1 MIYEGE
7 VKVLEILWKA
17 GDMTAKD
24 LAIKLEESSG
34 WKQTTSYTV
43 FNRCVKKG
51 LIKRIGTDFTCRAMI
66 TREEAQKQ
74 EIEILTNKMF
84 NNTSDLLV
92 ASLLDS
98 SKMTASQID
107 ELRRMIEE
115 KMQEFAADEF

>member
-7 VKVLEILWKA
+7 VKVLEILW
-17 GDMTAKD
+17 GEGEMIAKD
-24 LAIKLEESSG
+24 LAIKLEESYG

-43 FNRCVKKG
+43 INRCVKKG
-51 LIKRIGTDFTCRAMI
+51 LIQRIGSNFTCRPLI

-98 SKMTASQID
+98 SEMTAPQID
-107 ELRRMIEE
+107 ELRLVIEE
-115 KMQEFAADEF
+115 KMQEFTIDEF